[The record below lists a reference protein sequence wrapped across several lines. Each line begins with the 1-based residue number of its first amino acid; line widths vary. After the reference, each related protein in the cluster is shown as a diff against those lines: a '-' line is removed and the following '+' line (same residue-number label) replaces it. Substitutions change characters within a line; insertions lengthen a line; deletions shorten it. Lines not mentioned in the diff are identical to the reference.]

1 MSPWRMGV
9 IALDVVIG
17 LGTLWGILPMA
28 LRAKDEKKNLD
39 RYKKSPKVKIH
50 NRRENQIRRGL

>member
-1 MSPWRMGV
+1 M
-9 IALDVVIG
+9 IALDVVSG

-39 RYKKSPKVKIH
+39 RYKKSPKVKRH